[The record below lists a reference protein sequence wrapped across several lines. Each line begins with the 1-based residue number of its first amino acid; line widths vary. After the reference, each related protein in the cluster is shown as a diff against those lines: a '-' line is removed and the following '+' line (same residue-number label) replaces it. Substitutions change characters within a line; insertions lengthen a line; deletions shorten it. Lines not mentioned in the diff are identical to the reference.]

1 MFAIVANTPWQRDLI
16 QMLAQSWDHFF
27 LSNCYIKIVNVM
39 ICGTENWQIISTVVM
54 VLHLALFTLE
64 HKYVLWWFADCM
76 SVVILQVLVV
86 LNGQRH
92 MMQRHKHLQWFQ
104 LLLMVVLFV
113 LGKLLLT
120 RWHTGKR
127 FFLDICSEEL
137 DSACLLLLLMFCT
150 YHNDNKCYSPL
161 LDFIFLAFIC
171 LLCVWLNAHYFFS
184 IHGENK
190 HFDTPTNPAAP
201 DRVPGGC
208 SSGSAVA
215 VAGGMVDF
223 ALGEPFFSLF
233 VEFLDSLCVHCT
245 FLSAALLLLA
255 FLVYLNSTR
264 ITASE

>member
-1 MFAIVANTPWQRDLI
+1 MSKRFNTNVCPI
-16 QMLAQSWDHFF
+16 QISDFFF
-27 LSNCYIKIVNVM
+27 LSNCYIKIVNIM
-39 ICGTENWQIISTVVM
+39 ISGTENWQIISIVVM
-54 VLHLALFTLE
+54 LLHLALFTLE

-92 MMQRHKHLQWFQ
+92 MMQRRKHLRWFQ

-137 DSACLLLLLMFCT
+137 DSACLLLLLMFRT
-150 YHNDNKCYSPL
+150 YHNDNKCYSHL

-171 LLCVWLNAHYFFS
+171 LLCVWLNAHDFFS
-184 IHGENK
+184 THGENK
-190 HFDTPTNPAAP
+190 HFDTPTNPAAL

-223 ALGEPFFSLF
+223 ALGEPFLF
-233 VEFLDSLCVHCT
+233 VICRIAGQLVRALCFLICSSLIT
-245 FLSAALLLLA
+245 GLLSV
-255 FLVYLNSTR
+255 F
-264 ITASE
+264 